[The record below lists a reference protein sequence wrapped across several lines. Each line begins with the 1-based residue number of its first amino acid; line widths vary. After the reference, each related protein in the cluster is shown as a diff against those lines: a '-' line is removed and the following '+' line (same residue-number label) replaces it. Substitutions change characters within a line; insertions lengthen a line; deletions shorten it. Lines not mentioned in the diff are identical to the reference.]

1 MINGLHVV
9 IYSTDAEKDRE
20 FFKNVLK
27 FPNVDVGDGWLIFA
41 APPAEMA
48 FHPATE
54 GSKQEAYLMC
64 DDVEAQVES
73 LTEAGCACAPIVDEG
88 WGLRTSFTL
97 PGGGAIGL
105 YEARHDRP
113 PQGN

>member
-54 GSKQEAYLMC
+54 GSKQGAYFN
-64 DDVEAQVES
+64 V
-73 LTEAGCACAPIVDEG
+73 
-88 WGLRTSFTL
+88 R
-97 PGGGAIGL
+97 
-105 YEARHDRP
+105 
-113 PQGN
+113 